1 MGQPPPHFPNRRKGL
16 PSSLVVNIDQ
26 GVDFVERSVDI
37 TGQLKV
43 LKELAGETT
52 NTDGTHSIILQHI
65 LPTTVEFIDRVNSV
79 YPVDL
84 VIAIT
89 YSADANTVELLKS
102 KRYKVLVPPDIDY
115 MLSNL
120 WRDVVA
126 ILGSARQP
134 VVLQEVGGYFADWT
148 DEFAKF

>member
-1 MGQPPPHFPNRRKGL
+1 MGMPVPHFPNRRKGL
-16 PSSLVVNIDQ
+16 PPGIIANIDY
-26 GVDFVERSVDI
+26 GLDFVERSIDI

-43 LKELAGETT
+43 LKELAGETS
-52 NTDGTHSIILQHI
+52 NTDGTHSIVLQHI

-89 YSADANTVELLKS
+89 YSADANTVKLLKS
-102 KRYKVLVPPDIDY
+102 KGYTVLVPPDIDY
-115 MLSNL
+115 MLNNL

-126 ILGSARQP
+126 VLGSAKQP

-148 DEFAKF
+148 DE